1 MLVAVLWL
9 FAAVI
14 AALPLCVE
22 TVDYFGEEFYGG
34 NGVCLPLHLQK
45 PFADVSEGRQ
55 GVCGGPSL
63 VLREDSD
70 RRSGIVVQDVPFIMA
85 LNTANPTKCPG
96 GCRHSMQ

>member
-9 FAAVI
+9 LAAVV

-45 PFADVSEGRQ
+45 PFADVSERRQ
-55 GVCGGPSL
+55 VFVGGWTGMDQ
-63 VLREDSD
+63 RGDSD
-70 RRSGIVVQDVPFIMA
+70 RRSGIMVQHVPFIVP
-85 LNTANPTKCPG
+85 LNTVTATKCPG
-96 GCRHSMQ
+96 GCRHV